1 MRKKGIY
8 RAAVMAL
15 SSILLCTGLP
25 SFAASGEETPEVTLR
40 VCNWEEYIDEGDWDK
55 EDTISLENGDII
67 IQTQLL

>member
-40 VCNWEEYIDEGDWDK
+40 VCNWEEYIDLGDWD
-55 EDTISLENGDII
+55 EE
-67 IQTQLL
+67 